1 MPTLLQDKVVLV
13 TGGAG
18 GLGRAIVKACSD
30 NKAKVVICDVNEE
43 RVKETENDFE
53 KLWHVGPLDK
63 LSTAVTDVS
72 NETGAAAAVEHC
84 IRRFGRLDVLI
95 NCAGIMD
102 GYDPVD
108 SVDAD
113 LWARVLAVNLTG
125 PALMSKHAVRHFLSR
140 DAKAQRGCAI
150 VNVAAAAAARGAA
163 AGMSSIAPVLGA
175 AVGAVGPGG
184 SRHLYENLDP
194 ETYAHMLFTKGAAY
208 TAAKHGLVGLTKNT
222 AAAYAKRGIRC
233 NAVLPGAMET
243 NLLSSVPADFN
254 EEGQQTAAS
263 LANILPGSVDVE
275 KLAKTIVHLVSDHA
289 EGINGAV
296 IAADNGWTAF

>member
-1 MPTLLQDKVVLV
+1 MPRALEDKVVLV

-84 IRRFGRLDVLI
+84 IRRFGRLDILI

-102 GYDPVD
+102 GFDPVD
-108 SVDAD
+108 SVDVD
-113 LWARVLAVNLTG
+113 LWNRVLAVNLTG
-125 PALMSKHAVRHFLSR
+125 PALMSKHAVKHFLSR
-140 DAKAQRGCAI
+140 GDKCAGSI
-150 VNVAAAAAARGAA
+150 VNVAAAAAVRGAA
-163 AGMSSIAPVLGA
+163 A
-175 AVGAVGPGG
+175 
-184 SRHLYENLDP
+184 
-194 ETYAHMLFTKGAAY
+194 GAAY

-222 AAAYAKRGIRC
+222 AAAYAKKNIRC
-233 NAVLPGAMET
+233 NAVLPGNMDT
-243 NLLSSVPADFN
+243 NLLTTVPTDFN
-254 EEGQQTAAS
+254 EEGRQVAQTLQAV
-263 LANILPGSVDVE
+263 LPGYVDVD
-275 KLAKTIVHLVSDHA
+275 KLAKTIVHLASDNA

-296 IAADNGWTAF
+296 VAADNGWSAF

>member
-1 MPTLLQDKVVLV
+1 MPRALEDKVVLV

-84 IRRFGRLDVLI
+84 IRRFGRLDILI

-102 GYDPVD
+102 GFDPVD
-108 SVDAD
+108 SVDVD
-113 LWARVLAVNLTG
+113 LWNRVLAVNLTG
-125 PALMSKHAVRHFLSR
+125 PALMSKHAVKHFLSR
-140 DAKAQRGCAI
+140 GDKCAGSI
-150 VNVAAAAAARGAA
+150 VNVAAAAAVRGAA
-163 AGMSSIAPVLGA
+163 AGMSSIGPLLATATLGFDHA
-175 AVGAVGPGG
+175 AAT
-184 SRHLYENLDP
+184 P
-194 ETYAHMLFTKGAAY
+194 ETAAHMLLTKGAAY

-222 AAAYAKRGIRC
+222 AAAYAKKNIRC
-233 NAVLPGAMET
+233 NAVLPGNMDT
-243 NLLSSVPADFN
+243 NLLTTVPTDFN
-254 EEGQQTAAS
+254 EEGRQVAQTLQAV
-263 LANILPGSVDVE
+263 LPGYVDVD
-275 KLAKTIVHLVSDHA
+275 KLAKTIVHLASDNA

-296 IAADNGWTAF
+296 VAADNGWSAF

>member
-1 MPTLLQDKVVLV
+1 MPRALEDKVVLV

-102 GYDPVD
+102 AYDPVD
-108 SVDAD
+108 AVDVD
-113 LWARVLAVNLTG
+113 LWNRVLAVNLTG
-125 PALMSKHAVRHFLSR
+125 PALMSKHAVKHFLARNEKDRS
-140 DAKAQRGCAI
+140 GCNIINIAS
-150 VNVAAAAAARGAA
+150 AAAVRGAA
-163 AGMSSIAPVLGA
+163 AG
-175 AVGAVGPGG
+175 
-184 SRHLYENLDP
+184 
-194 ETYAHMLFTKGAAY
+194 AAY
-208 TAAKHGLVGLTKNT
+208 TASKHGLIGLTKNT
-222 AAAYAKRGIRC
+222 AAAYARKGIRC
-233 NAVLPGAMET
+233 NAILPGNMET
-243 NLLSSVPADFN
+243 NLMSSVPADFN
-254 EEGQQTAAS
+254 EEGQQTTAS
-263 LANILPGSVDVE
+263 LMTVLPGSVDVE
-275 KLAKTIVHLVSDHA
+275 KLAKTVVHLASDNA
-289 EGINGAV
+289 EGVNGAV
-296 IAADNGWTAF
+296 IAADNGWTSF

>member
-84 IRRFGRLDVLI
+84 IRRFGRLDVLV

-125 PALMSKHAVRHFLSR
+125 PALMSKHAVRHFLAR
-140 DAKAQRGCAI
+140 DAKAQRGCSI
-150 VNVAAAAAARGAA
+150 VNVGAAAAARGAA
-163 AGMSSIAPVLGA
+163 AGMSSVAPVLAA
-175 AVGAVGPGG
+175 AVGGVGPAGAQA
-184 SRHLYENLDP
+184 LYQNVDP
-194 ETYAHMLFTKGAAY
+194 ETRAHMLFTKGAAY

-233 NAVLPGAMET
+233 NAVLPGTMDT
-243 NLLSSVPADFN
+243 NLVTSVPADFN
-254 EEGQQTAAS
+254 EEGQQVAAS
-263 LANILPGSVDVE
+263 LQTILPGHVDVD
-275 KLAKTIVHLVSDHA
+275 KLARTIVHLASDNA
-289 EGINGAV
+289 EGINGAI

>member
-1 MPTLLQDKVVLV
+1 MPRALEDKVVLV

-102 GYDPVD
+102 GFDPVD
-108 SVDAD
+108 SVDVD
-113 LWARVLAVNLTG
+113 LWNRVLAVNLTG
-125 PALMSKHAVRHFLSR
+125 PALMSKHAVKHFLSR
-140 DAKAQRGCAI
+140 PAKEARGCSI
-150 VNVAAAAAARGAA
+150 INVASAAAVRGAA
-163 AGMSSIAPVLGA
+163 AGMSSIGPVLA
-175 AVGAVGPGG
+175 ATAGVAG
-184 SRHLYENLDP
+184 LDLSAHDP
-194 ETYAHMLFTKGAAY
+194 HTQAHMLLTKGAAY
-208 TAAKHGLVGLTKNT
+208 TASKHGLVGLTKNT
-222 AAAYAKRGIRC
+222 AAAYARKGIRC
-233 NAVLPGAMET
+233 NAILPGNMET
-243 NLLSSVPADFN
+243 NLMSSMPADIN
-254 EEGQQTAAS
+254 EEGQQTTAT
-263 LANILPGSVDVE
+263 LMTVLPGYIDVD
-275 KLAKTIVHLVSDHA
+275 KLAKTVVHLASDNA
-289 EGINGAV
+289 EGVNGAV
-296 IAADNGWTAF
+296 IAADNGWTSF

>member
-1 MPTLLQDKVVLV
+1 MPSALTDKVVLV

-63 LSTAVTDVS
+63 MSTAVTDVS

-84 IRRFGRLDVLI
+84 IRRFGRLDILI

-102 GYDPVD
+102 GFDPVD
-108 SVDAD
+108 TLDVDT
-113 LWARVLAVNLTG
+113 WNRVLAVNLTG
-125 PALMSKHAVRHFLSR
+125 PALMSKHAVKHFLSR
-140 DAKAQRGCAI
+140 GSGKSHGTI
-150 VNVAAAAAARGAA
+150 INIGAAASARGAA
-163 AGMSSIAPVLGA
+163 AGMSSVAPVLA
-175 AVGAVGPGG
+175 ALGVDYGKPKPDTA
-184 SRHLYENLDP
+184 
-194 ETYAHMLFTKGAAY
+194 AHMLLTKGAAY

-222 AAAYAKRGIRC
+222 AAAYAKKGIRC
-233 NAVLPGAMET
+233 NAVLPGAMDT
-243 NLLSSVPADFN
+243 NLMSSVPTDFN
-254 EEGQQTAAS
+254 EEGRQTAETL
-263 LANILPGSVDVE
+263 LAVLPGNVDVE
-275 KLAKTIVHLVSDHA
+275 KLAKTVVHIASDNA
-289 EGINGAV
+289 EGINGAI

>member
-1 MPTLLQDKVVLV
+1 MPRLLEDKVVLV

-102 GYDPVD
+102 AYDPVD
-108 SVDAD
+108 NIDAD
-113 LWARVLAVNLTG
+113 LWNRVLAVNLTG
-125 PALMSKHAVRHFLSR
+125 PALMSKHAVKHFLSR
-140 DAKAQRGCAI
+140 DAKSTHGCNI
-150 VNVAAAAAARGAA
+150 INVAAAAAVRGAA
-163 AGMSSIAPVLGA
+163 A
-175 AVGAVGPGG
+175 
-184 SRHLYENLDP
+184 
-194 ETYAHMLFTKGAAY
+194 GAAY
-208 TAAKHGLVGLTKNT
+208 TAANHGLVGLTKNT
-222 AAAYAKRGIRC
+222 AAAYAKKGIRC
-233 NAVLPGAMET
+233 NAVLPGSMDT
-243 NLLSSVPADFN
+243 NLVSSIPADFN
-254 EEGQQTAAS
+254 EEGQQTAAT

-275 KLAKTIVHLVSDHA
+275 KLAKTIVHLASENA
-289 EGINGAV
+289 EGINGAI
-296 IAADNGWTAF
+296 IAADNGWTSF

>member
-1 MPTLLQDKVVLV
+1 MPRALEDKVVLV

-102 GYDPVD
+102 AYDPVD
-108 SVDAD
+108 AVDVD
-113 LWARVLAVNLTG
+113 LWNRVLAVNLTG
-125 PALMSKHAVRHFLSR
+125 PALMSKHAVKHFLARNEKDRS
-140 DAKAQRGCAI
+140 GCNIINIAS
-150 VNVAAAAAARGAA
+150 AAAVRGAA
-163 AGMSSIAPVLGA
+163 AGMSSIGPVLA
-175 AVGAVGPGG
+175 ATAGVAGLDL
-184 SRHLYENLDP
+184 SSSKHHDP
-194 ETYAHMLFTKGAAY
+194 ETVAHMLLIKGAAY
-208 TAAKHGLVGLTKNT
+208 TASKHGLIGLTKNT
-222 AAAYAKRGIRC
+222 AAAYARKGIRC
-233 NAVLPGAMET
+233 NAILPGNMET
-243 NLLSSVPADFN
+243 NLMSSVPADFN
-254 EEGQQTAAS
+254 EEGQQTTAS
-263 LANILPGSVDVE
+263 LMTVLPGSVDVE
-275 KLAKTIVHLVSDHA
+275 KLAKTVVHLASDNA
-289 EGINGAV
+289 EGVNGAV
-296 IAADNGWTAF
+296 IAADNGWTSF

>member
-1 MPTLLQDKVVLV
+1 MPRALEDKVVLV

-102 GYDPVD
+102 GFDPVD
-108 SVDAD
+108 SVDVD
-113 LWARVLAVNLTG
+113 LWNRVLAVNLTG
-125 PALMSKHAVRHFLSR
+125 PALMSKHAVKHFLSR
-140 DAKAQRGCAI
+140 PAKEARGCSI
-150 VNVAAAAAARGAA
+150 INVASAAAVRGAA
-163 AGMSSIAPVLGA
+163 AG
-175 AVGAVGPGG
+175 
-184 SRHLYENLDP
+184 
-194 ETYAHMLFTKGAAY
+194 AAY
-208 TAAKHGLVGLTKNT
+208 TASKHGLVGLTKNT
-222 AAAYAKRGIRC
+222 AAAYARKGIRC
-233 NAVLPGAMET
+233 NAILPGNMET
-243 NLLSSVPADFN
+243 NLMSSMPADIN
-254 EEGQQTAAS
+254 EEGQQTTAT
-263 LANILPGSVDVE
+263 LMTVLPGYIDVD
-275 KLAKTIVHLVSDHA
+275 KLAKTVVHLASDNA
-289 EGINGAV
+289 EGVNGAV
-296 IAADNGWTAF
+296 IAADNGWTSF

>member
-1 MPTLLQDKVVLV
+1 MPRLLEDKVVLV

-102 GYDPVD
+102 AYDPVD
-108 SVDAD
+108 AVDAD
-113 LWARVLAVNLTG
+113 LWNRVLAVNLTG
-125 PALMSKHAVRHFLSR
+125 PALMSKHAVKHFLSR
-140 DAKAQRGCAI
+140 DAKSTHGCNI
-150 VNVAAAAAARGAA
+150 INVAAAAAVRGAA
-163 AGMSSIAPVLGA
+163 AGMSSIAPVLAA
-175 AVGAVGPGG
+175 AVGGVAG
-184 SRHLYENLDP
+184 RDLYSSLDP
-194 ETYAHMLFTKGAAY
+194 ETYAHMVFIKGAAY
-208 TAAKHGLVGLTKNT
+208 TAANHGLVGLTKNT
-222 AAAYAKRGIRC
+222 AAAYAKKGIRC
-233 NAVLPGAMET
+233 NAVLPGSMDT
-243 NLLSSVPADFN
+243 NLVSSIPADFN

-275 KLAKTIVHLVSDHA
+275 KLAKTIVHLASENA
-289 EGINGAV
+289 EGINGAI
-296 IAADNGWTAF
+296 IAADNGWTSF